1 MKRIEVLD
9 LDKTAKDICDLYQ
22 SEGVEKISLNLVREL
37 LDIWAVEKYPI
48 FEKFGKKLMIESE
61 EETSSTLDIEKSFFD
76 SCETYANKHFVKT
89 LGEDPITEPEQRK
102 RQQHSVIG
110 GIFGGMKYIYSSMIE
125 NVLENKAMK
134 SEQELR
140 QFLTSVSRYQNITP
154 TPENYEKAMK
164 QSKLTRQ
171 IYFMVEGTGG
181 LCHLPDWYSK
191 EDQMKRAQE
200 HKSYIEMFP
209 EAFNIALSEVKQN
222 LITGPQSNRF
232 VMSIH
237 PYDFVTMSYNSIG
250 WRSCVHPSGEY
261 AKTAFSVMTDKTT
274 FISYIPTSKF
284 TSNGLAAFINN
295 KKFRALSHFV
305 LDYSSILL
313 NKVYP
318 SDFRSFSKVAEQA
331 VSHLN
336 LLGEEAKIAEY
347 NTPYSDFSGYGNGSM
362 YNDLDRDSADLIRPL
377 SHYLVEA
384 TKPDVEIGRDIPC
397 MSCGALGEYEDSESD
412 WMCKPCRYGEGY
424 GFCES
429 CNEYRPAEYM
439 GKGIDEYH
447 CIECAESCDLSYCS
461 CDHCVKRRAEE
472 EEEEVEENDS
482 TPCSYPLR
490 CPCPDCNPE
499 TLYVDPKLPPLPKKI
514 ESKWGVKWGDGQVGV
529 VTGDVGNP
537 CAEILPSCNGFKELR
552 ECMSQIF
559 IADVSQEGLDK
570 IKEDLNIL
578 LKGGN

>member
-9 LDKTAKDICDLYQ
+9 LDKTAKGICDLYK

-37 LDIWAVEKYPI
+37 LDVWAVEKYPI

-61 EETSSTLDIEKSFFD
+61 EETSTTLDIEKSFFD
-76 SCETYANKHFVKT
+76 SCESYSSKHFEKS
-89 LGEDPITEPEQRK
+89 LGKKSPIEAEERK
-102 RQQHSVIG
+102 KEQHSAIG
-110 GIFGGMKYIYSSMIE
+110 GIFAGLKYVYSSMIE
-125 NVLENKAMK
+125 NVLENKALK
-134 SEQELR
+134 SEHELR
-140 QFLTSVSRYQNITP
+140 QFLANISRYQFISP

-171 IYFMVEGTGG
+171 IYFMVKDTGG
-181 LCHLPDWYSK
+181 LCYLPDWYSK
-191 EDQMKRAQE
+191 EDQVRRAQE

-222 LITGPQSNRF
+222 LITGPQSNKF

-237 PYDFVTMSYNSIG
+237 PYDFVTMSYNTIG

-261 AKTAFSVMTDKTT
+261 AKTAFAVMTDKTT
-274 FISYIPTSKF
+274 FVSYIPTSKF

-313 NKVYP
+313 NKIYP

-331 VSHLN
+331 ISHLN
-336 LLGEEAKIAEY
+336 LFGEEVKIAEY
-347 NTPYSDFSGYGNGSM
+347 STMYSDFSGYGNGSM

-377 SHYLVEA
+377 SHYLVDA
-384 TKPDVEIGRDIPC
+384 IVPDVEIGRDVPC
-397 MSCGALGEYEDSESD
+397 MCCGENGEYEDSESD
-412 WMCKPCRYGEGY
+412 WICKVCRYGEDY
-424 GFCES
+424 GFCEA
-429 CNEYRPAEYM
+429 CNEYQIRPNM
-439 GKGIDEYH
+439 GSGTDEYH
-447 CIECAESCDLSYCS
+447 CVECAESSDLSYCS
-461 CDHCVKRRAEE
+461 CDHCRERNSGEE
-472 EEEEVEENDS
+472 EEEENDS

-514 ESKWGVKWGDGQVGV
+514 ESEWGVKWGDGQVGV

-537 CAEILPSCNGFKELR
+537 CAEILPSYNGFKELR
-552 ECMSQIF
+552 ECISQMF
-559 IADVSQEGLDK
+559 PKRV
-570 IKEDLNIL
+570 
-578 LKGGN
+578 